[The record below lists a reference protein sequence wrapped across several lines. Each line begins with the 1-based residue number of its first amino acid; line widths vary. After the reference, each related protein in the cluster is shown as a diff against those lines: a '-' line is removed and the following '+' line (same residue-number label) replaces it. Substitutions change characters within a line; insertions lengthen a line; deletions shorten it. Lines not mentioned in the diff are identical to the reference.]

1 MNGLSLEYI
10 EHHVSELYRSNLI
23 LVTEWFDPKLG
34 RTTVHWVDPML
45 MMLFLGTTNE
55 V

>member
-1 MNGLSLEYI
+1 MNGLSLEFLGAATTELFRSKLIYI
-10 EHHVSELYRSNLI
+10 TNQ
-23 LVTEWFDPKLG
+23 FDPKLG
-34 RTTVHWVDPML
+34 RTTIHWVDPML